1 MAEALAANSTASQ
14 HRPAASDDEI
24 LGLDSKYSEGKANG
38 APRRTNAGEPGAAPE
53 TTDSRAEAA
62 SHATGD
68 EPAALQQIFEANPE
82 LRRVWRAER
91 EYREVFPSVEKARE
105 AGAQLADLAHMDAL
119 FFSGRPESHAELAA
133 AVCRLDPQQ
142 FRGLAQAMAAALAQ
156 MGPESGAPQGREA
169 GMFRPAQTASGTQN
183 DAAVQ
188 GPGAGQFAAFYQE
201 ANAAAVQNVLQAIEG
216 QVDRLLPEGIAAGAR
231 NRVIGEVYRELDA
244 ALRGNRAL
252 THQTRQAFRNGGFDA
267 EHQRAVVGLL
277 VGRARQA
284 LPGVA
289 KKVVGEWTSGV
300 LAASGAKR
308 ARQRTAESRVDISG
322 GGAGDS
328 AGRRYLSP
336 RDIDYAKLSDGDILN
351 L

>member
-1 MAEALAANSTASQ
+1 MAEAPTSNSVTS
-14 HRPAASDDEI
+14 RPRLAASDDEI
-24 LGLDSKYSEGKANG
+24 LGLDARGSEDKANG
-38 APRRTNAGEPGAAPE
+38 TARGAGAGEPGAAPE
-53 TTDSRAEAA
+53 TKV
-62 SHATGD
+62 SHAEPAPRGTGD
-68 EPAALQQIFEANPE
+68 EPAALQQILDANPE
-82 LRRVWRAER
+82 LRRVWQAER

-105 AGAQLADLAHMDAL
+105 AGAHLADLAHMDAL

-133 AVCRLDPQQ
+133 AVCRLDPQS
-142 FRGLAQAMAAALAQ
+142 FRGLAQAMAAALAK
-156 MGPESGAPQGREA
+156 MGPESAAPQGREA
-169 GMFRPAQTASGTQN
+169 GMFRPADAQN
-183 DAAVQ
+183 DAGAQ

-201 ANAAAVQNVLQAIEG
+201 ANAAAVHGVLQAIEG

-231 NRVIGEVYRELDA
+231 NRVIGEVFRELDA

-252 THQTRQAFRNGGFDA
+252 AHQTRQAFRNGGFDA

-336 RDIDYAKLSDGDILN
+336 HDIDYAKLSDGDILN

>member
-1 MAEALAANSTASQ
+1 
-14 HRPAASDDEI
+14 
-24 LGLDSKYSEGKANG
+24 
-38 APRRTNAGEPGAAPE
+38 
-53 TTDSRAEAA
+53 
-62 SHATGD
+62 
-68 EPAALQQIFEANPE
+68 
-82 LRRVWRAER
+82 
-91 EYREVFPSVEKARE
+91 
-105 AGAQLADLAHMDAL
+105 MDAL

-133 AVCRLDPQQ
+133 AVCRLDPQS
-142 FRGLAQAMAAALAQ
+142 FRGLAQAMAAALAR
-156 MGPESGAPQGREA
+156 MGPESGTPQGRES
-169 GMFRPAQTASGTQN
+169 GMFRPAEAGAQN
-183 DAAVQ
+183 EAAPQ
-188 GPGAGQFAAFYQE
+188 GPAAGQFAAFYQE
-201 ANAAAVQNVLQAIEG
+201 ANAAAVQGVLHAIEG

-231 NRVIGEVYRELDA
+231 NRVIGEVFRELDA

-252 THQTRQAFRNGGFDA
+252 AHRTRQAFRNGGFDA

-289 KKVVGEWTSGV
+289 KKVVGEWTSGA

-336 RDIDYAKLSDGDILN
+336 RDIDYGKLSDGDILN

>member
-1 MAEALAANSTASQ
+1 MAEALTGNSTASQ

-38 APRRTNAGEPGAAPE
+38 APRRTNAEEPGAAPE
-53 TTDSRAEAA
+53 SKDSRAEAA

-82 LRRVWRAER
+82 LRRVWQAER

-142 FRGLAQAMAAALAQ
+142 FRGLAQAMAAALAR

-169 GMFRPAQTASGTQN
+169 GMFRPAEAGTQN
-183 DAAVQ
+183 DAAPQ

-252 THQTRQAFRNGGFDA
+252 AHQTRQAFRNGGFDA

>member
-1 MAEALAANSTASQ
+1 MADAPVPNSMTSQ
-14 HRPAASDDEI
+14 PRPATSDDEI
-24 LGLDSKYSEGKANG
+24 LGLDSKYSEARANG
-38 APRRTNAGEPGAAPE
+38 AAQGAGAGEPAGASE
-53 TTDSRAEAA
+53 TKD
-62 SHATGD
+62 SHAEPVSRGAGD

-82 LRRVWRAER
+82 LRRVWQAER

-105 AGAQLADLAHMDAL
+105 AGAHLADLAHMDAL

-133 AVCRLDPQQ
+133 AVCRLDPQS
-142 FRGLAQAMAAALAQ
+142 FRGLAQAMAAALAK
-156 MGPESGAPQGREA
+156 MGPESGAQPGEA
-169 GMFRPAQTASGTQN
+169 GMFQPARAGAPN
-183 DAAVQ
+183 DAAPQ
-188 GPGAGQFAAFYQE
+188 GAAGQFAAFYQE
-201 ANAAAVQNVLQAIEG
+201 ANAAAVQSVLQAIEG

-231 NRVIGEVYRELDA
+231 NRVIGEVYRELDG

-252 THQTRQAFRNGGFDA
+252 AHQTRQAFRNGSFDA
-267 EHQRAVVGLL
+267 EHHRAVVGLL

-300 LAASGAKR
+300 LAASGAKQ
-308 ARQRTAESRVDISG
+308 ARQRAAASRVDISG

-336 RDIDYAKLSDGDILN
+336 HDIDYAKLSDGDILN